1 MPLLTI
7 EFGIVYMDV
16 ESLEL
21 LYWMRFV
28 DFVLQMVH
36 SSWDGKE
43 RKLQFSLKLL
53 SNFMIGRWE

>member
-1 MPLLTI
+1 VVHDLMPFLTI

-21 LYWMRFV
+21 IYWTKFV

-36 SSWDGKE
+36 
-43 RKLQFSLKLL
+43 R
-53 SNFMIGRWE
+53 